1 VVQLGSK
8 GENAKSSHVSALRV
22 RAFRCDCLGR
32 ILSPAHKATSQAAA
46 INQFAKGLATPATSL
61 DKTLLTAARPGA
73 KRLRAPGKIEIGAH
87 ETRVARA
94 ASAIDAVCRLSSGAK
109 GVNATHFRPHKLA
122 TGWQRHD
129 RAFVDVA
136 TQLKEYF
143 DGRRRVFEL
152 PLAPEGTPFQLRV
165 WNALLEIPYGETI
178 SYGELAARIGD
189 RSASR
194 AVGLAN
200 GSNPLP
206 IVIPCHRV
214 IGSNGKL
221 TGYGGG
227 LPIKERLLALE
238 GALPSRTLFHRF

>member
-1 VVQLGSK
+1 VIYGFLDSPVGRLLLARDTAG
-8 GENAKSSHVSALRV
+8 V
-22 RAFRCDCLGR
+22 RLIHFNGPVKAGPYVRNR
-32 ILSPAHKATSQAAA
+32 TRPAA
-46 INQFAKGLATPATSL
+46 
-61 DKTLLTAARPGA
+61 
-73 KRLRAPGKIEIGAH
+73 
-87 ETRVARA
+87 
-94 ASAIDAVCRLSSGAK
+94 
-109 GVNATHFRPHKLA
+109 
-122 TGWQRHD
+122 GWERHD
-129 RAFVDVA
+129 RAFADVTA
-136 TQLKEYF
+136 QLTEYF
-143 DGRRRVFEL
+143 EGRRRLFEL

-165 WNALLEIPYGETI
+165 WNALLEIPYGETT

-227 LPIKERLLALE
+227 LAVKQQLLVLER
-238 GALPSRTLFHRF
+238 GALW